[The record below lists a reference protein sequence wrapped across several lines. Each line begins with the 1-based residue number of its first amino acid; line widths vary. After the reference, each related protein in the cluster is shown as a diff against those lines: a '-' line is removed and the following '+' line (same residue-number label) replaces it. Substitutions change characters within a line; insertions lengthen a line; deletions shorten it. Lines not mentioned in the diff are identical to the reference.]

1 MSEYAERFAENKI
14 DVSVLRHLT
23 DQDLKEI
30 GVPLGHRRKM
40 LAAIGELGRDRPR
53 KACSLLHRAEAPRH
67 RRAPPSHSDVLGP
80 RRFDGTLGPH
90 GPGGLISLRSR
101 RRAHRLGDA
110 FLISRIPSMDNR
122 KVNPLFRMG
131 SGQGQLWAR
140 RMSRLAGNGQ
150 SVAVLCGGKVRRN
163 IIAEQRNLA
172 SKDVIGD
179 HPAGVDDVLQIAQQ
193 RRDASGV

>member
-1 MSEYAERFAENKI
+1 MDPE
-14 DVSVLRHLT
+14 DLR
-23 DQDLKEI
+23 EI
-30 GVPLGHRRKM
+30 
-40 LAAIGELGRDRPR
+40 
-53 KACSLLHRAEAPRH
+53 
-67 RRAPPSHSDVLGP
+67 
-80 RRFDGTLGPH
+80 
-90 GPGGLISLRSR
+90 ISLRSR

-150 SVAVLCGGKVRRN
+150 SVAVLCGGKARRN